1 MKIWCFELHLA
12 LVSCQYPDFS
22 RNGSHLKKSVGKVE
36 FLHWAKLVNFQ
47 HFQLFEKN
55 AWLWEAVVSKPL
67 NPKETKGYQWK
78 DNVHIFHLIPSGA
91 LCDHWSGHRDALKT
105 GPILYKNF
113 FLQRVDGFPY
123 VEASMVLIAKRTN
136 SDSQNLSA
144 FQRNTRKVNQSPWK
158 VVKFSTTSTSKTY
171 LAIWKSMI
179 LCVTEKNRMILYVTE
194 SMILNVTEKICMIL
208 YVTSRVWYNMLDAM
222 CTSLLSL
229 NSSIFMIDDD
239 PLQYWT
245 TGHLLR

>member
-22 RNGSHLKKSVGKVE
+22 RNGSHLKKSVRKVE
-36 FLHWAKLVNFQ
+36 FLHCAKLVNFQ

-55 AWLWEAVVSKPL
+55 AWLWEAVLSKPL
-67 NPKETKGYQWK
+67 NPQETKGYQWK
-78 DNVHIFHLIPSGA
+78 DNVHIFHLIPSGT

-136 SDSQNLSA
+136 SVTGWPEQLSRSLSHENYT
-144 FQRNTRKVNQSPWK
+144 FCPKK
-158 VVKFSTTSTSKTY
+158 
-171 LAIWKSMI
+171 I
-179 LCVTEKNRMILYVTE
+179 LL
-194 SMILNVTEKICMIL
+194 
-208 YVTSRVWYNMLDAM
+208 VTSRHPRSLGFQPCIPIFHIHL
-222 CTSLLSL
+222 CTV
-229 NSSIFMIDDD
+229 
-239 PLQYWT
+239 
-245 TGHLLR
+245 GHQNFQD